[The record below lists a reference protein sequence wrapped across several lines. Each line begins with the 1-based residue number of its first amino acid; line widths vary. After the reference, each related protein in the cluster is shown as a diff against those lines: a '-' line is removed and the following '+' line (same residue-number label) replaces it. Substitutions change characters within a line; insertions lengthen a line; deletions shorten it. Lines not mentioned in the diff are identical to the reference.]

1 MGLIWFG
8 LGFLLGGAAVLI
20 WAKAGG
26 GTTGSGGGGGGGVG
40 PNDPGVC
47 VVNGETQPGTMT
59 LKQCKDAGGTS
70 FTPSDPSKPT
80 VDPKTGSRL

>member
-1 MGLIWFG
+1 MGLVWFG
-8 LGFLLGGAAVLI
+8 LGLLLGGAAVLI

-26 GTTGSGGGGGGGVG
+26 GGTTGSGGGGGVG

-80 VDPKTGSRL
+80 VDPKTGSKL